1 MGLNR
6 LKVSSKNAITSKYPS
21 IIKGPLIPSKFKER
35 CVNAL
40 IHKSEEEVCQRIKG
54 L

>member
-1 MGLNR
+1 MYLHIKLNTFY
-6 LKVSSKNAITSKYPS
+6 KNIVKCKKYY
-21 IIKGPLIPSKFKER
+21 IIRS

-40 IHKSEEEVCQRIKG
+40 IHKSEEEVCQRIKV